1 MLFHR
6 ERADGR
12 GLVLEMTSLYIMPVR
27 ETVLRCQSREES
39 YESYEGPIEGEDL
52 SIISTVRVLTEG
64 ARAP

>member
-1 MLFHR
+1 
-6 ERADGR
+6 
-12 GLVLEMTSLYIMPVR
+12 MTSLYIMPVR